1 MNISDMFIDL
11 FVIFKSW
18 LDVLPI
24 NFIECSIFNLTLTR
38 NNLSGPKFWVLDQS
52 VLVRGSLIRTY
63 VNKHGHVRMDETDLP
78 DIACTIFP

>member
-24 NFIECSIFNLTLTR
+24 NFIECSIFNQTLTR
-38 NNLSGPKFWVLDQS
+38 NNLSHLDK
-52 VLVRGSLIRTY
+52 RGQARTCPWTKLIC
-63 VNKHGHVRMDETDLP
+63 L
-78 DIACTIFP
+78 IACTIFPKFKNCTKNVTLF